1 MPKTLIFFFPFVF
14 VSDDA
19 EISDFFFEFVS
30 DDAEISERLLQ
41 VCVRARV
48 RARVCARI
56 NVYVCSEKP
65 AG

>member
-1 MPKTLIFFFPFVF
+1 MF

-41 VCVRARV
+41 VCVCARV